1 MTGGVTIDAKPFT
14 PEAWAPFGWVP
25 VADTDGRDAVHT
37 LAFAWGDAHL
47 NFIQHGPEEV
57 KHANDGLVVDGF
69 FRHDSHTQALMP
81 LNCESV
87 IAVAPAI
94 VDFSGPHQLEAVH
107 AFVLRPGTVFVL
119 HRGTWHWG
127 PFPLGAQPVR
137 LLNLQGKRYRED
149 NTGVDLMAKLG
160 TRLVVRTADPAW
172 TT

>member
-1 MTGGVTIDAKPFT
+1 VAAGVTIDAQSFT
-14 PEAWAPFGWVP
+14 REGWAPFGWVP

-47 NFIQHGPEEV
+47 NFISHGPEEV
-57 KHANDGLVVDGF
+57 KHANEGLVVDAF
-69 FRHDSHTQALMP
+69 YRHDSHTQALMP
-81 LNCESV
+81 VNCESV

-94 VDFSGPHQLEAVH
+94 VDFSGPHQLEAVK

-137 LLNLQGKRYRED
+137 LLNLQGRRYRED
-149 NTGVDLMAKLG
+149 NTSVDLQSRLG
-160 TRLVVRTADPAW
+160 ARVVVRTAGGAW
-172 TT
+172 A